1 MVITVRFR
9 LYSSDGHALIDLM
22 MRPGEDPPEVGKRVL
37 CRHPFEESKRAY
49 VMPHK
54 VEPLY
59 KVSLTDPPFSLSI
72 CSGQAVWEEGEAA
85 ADMPSLDEV
94 REYVKESLRTLR
106 QDHKRSLNPTPYKV
120 GVSDDLYHFIHD
132 LWLENAPIG
141 ELS

>member
-1 MVITVRFR
+1 
-9 LYSSDGHALIDLM
+9 M
-22 MRPGEDPPEVGKRVL
+22 MRPGEEPPEVGKRVL

-59 KVSLTDPPFSLSI
+59 KVSLPGQSPVSTLTLHSD
-72 CSGQAVWEEGEAA
+72 QAVWEEGQAA
-85 ADMPSLDEV
+85 ADMPSLDDV

>member
-54 VEPLY
+54 VESTLKLMMLMLMLLLLALLKFLVLILLHKVESMYKRVWDQGRMPEPLPTIAEIRQQ
-59 KVSLTDPPFSLSI
+59 VQRSL
-72 CSGQAVWEEGEAA
+72 
-85 ADMPSLDEV
+85 
-94 REYVKESLRTLR
+94 KTLR

-120 GVSDDLYHFIHD
+120 IIILGCYNF
-132 LWLENAPIG
+132 
-141 ELS
+141 

>member
-1 MVITVRFR
+1 MKFSDKCERR

-59 KVSLTDPPFSLSI
+59 KVSLTDSPHPHHNLQQVSEFQSLLQQIGDWVKSESQEMSLWLSI
-72 CSGQAVWEEGEAA
+72 SVF
-85 ADMPSLDEV
+85 L
-94 REYVKESLRTLR
+94 LRYSVLLKYFYNSTEIFL
-106 QDHKRSLNPTPYKV
+106 
-120 GVSDDLYHFIHD
+120 
-132 LWLENAPIG
+132 
-141 ELS
+141 